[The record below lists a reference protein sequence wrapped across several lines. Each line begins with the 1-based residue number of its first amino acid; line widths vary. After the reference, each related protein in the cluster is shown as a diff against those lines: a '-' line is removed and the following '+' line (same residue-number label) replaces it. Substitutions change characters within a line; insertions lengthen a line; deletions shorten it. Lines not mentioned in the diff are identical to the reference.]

1 MAVPRQRVN
10 SLAFS
15 VISQITGVT
24 TATETGHSLVSASSW
39 FASKL
44 ALILD
49 IILGVHIWM
58 SGCQGDVL
66 KTNFV
71 SVEKCIATAEGKE

>member
-1 MAVPRQRVN
+1 MAVRRQRVN

-15 VISQITGVT
+15 VISQIR
-24 TATETGHSLVSASSW
+24 SLLKL
-39 FASKL
+39 KL
-44 ALILD
+44 AILSSRLQVGLHPSWLSILD

-58 SGCQGDVL
+58 SGVQGDVL